1 MFEKVKKFVR
11 KVGKKAVCVGMAAMT
26 AVSMLTVSAFAAD
39 GASSGGSTVIDS
51 VTSTMQ
57 TELTNVASKAGVA
70 IAAIIGVG
78 LSIFAVKW
86 LVGVMKSFFSKL
98 AK

>member
-1 MFEKVKKFVR
+1 MFEKAKKFFK
-11 KVGKKAVCVGMAAMT
+11 KVGKKAVCMGMAAMT
-26 AVSMLTVSAFAAD
+26 AVSMLAVSAFAEEP
-39 GASSGGSTVIDS
+39 SSGGSTVIDS

-86 LVGVMKSFFSKL
+86 IVGVIKSFFSKL

>member
-1 MFEKVKKFVR
+1 MFEKAKKFIK

-26 AVSMLTVSAFAAD
+26 AVSMLAVSAFAEEV
-39 GASSGGSTVIDS
+39 GSSGGAAVIDS

>member
-1 MFEKVKKFVR
+1 MFEKAKKFFKR
-11 KVGKKAVCVGMAAMT
+11 VGKKAVCMGMAAMT
-26 AVSMLTVSAFAAD
+26 AVSMLAVSAFAEEP
-39 GASSGGSTVIDS
+39 SSGGSTVIDS

-57 TELTNVASKAGVA
+57 TELTSVASKAGVA